1 MLVLKKK
8 YDKLVH
14 DYNFLVDIK
23 EDWKDSY
30 NQMQSN
36 NVKLEQRIGRLEK
49 ELDKADDE
57 VLDLKLERDRYKEA
71 HKQVRQKYIDKD
83 VELQIVDRI
92 VLQYEQRINLLEE
105 EIEELKN
112 YMEELKEHD
121 YEPFG
126 VYKSFDIG
134 AHEKCK
140 KCGRLK

>member
-14 DYNFLVDIK
+14 DYNHLVDIK
-23 EDWKDSY
+23 DDWEDSY
-30 NQMQSN
+30 NQSQSN
-36 NVKLEQRIGRLEK
+36 YTSLEQKYRRLEK

-71 HKQVRQKYIDKD
+71 LKQVRQKYIDKD

-112 YMEELKEHD
+112 YMEELKE
-121 YEPFG
+121 YE
-126 VYKSFDIG
+126 
-134 AHEKCK
+134 
-140 KCGRLK
+140 